1 MFWAI
6 ILSFFILVHF
16 KRYMKIF
23 FLFSGGWM
31 VPVPEWSLALLSEY
45 FVDPNQGERVV
56 VSKQQLRVRPQPT

>member
-1 MFWAI
+1 M
-6 ILSFFILVHF
+6 S
-16 KRYMKIF
+16 